1 MVITT
6 AKKKAMELNV
16 FSCNVEYHYLVN
28 SKDLMTDLD
37 YQILIVY
44 VDQNKSKTAI
54 RCFSLLQS
62 LSCMCNRI

>member
-37 YQILIVY
+37 YQILYSICGSNYIKNGYTLFFFASVPIMY
-44 VDQNKSKTAI
+44 V
-54 RCFSLLQS
+54 
-62 LSCMCNRI
+62 